1 MNAHCIDIMSNYTIP
16 TLPDQDGVDSDADGD
31 ASYPCV
37 LTFNAND
44 PSGAGGITADILSCN
59 SVGAHTL
66 PVVTGCYV
74 KDTAEIRNHFCLESE
89 GVSEQARS
97 VLEDINVQVFKVGFC
112 GSPEALSVVAEVTAD
127 YADLP
132 VISYMPS
139 LSWWEDEEIE
149 AYLDAFKDLVLPQTT
164 LLIGNYSTLSRWLVP
179 DWNNSSP
186 PSPRELA
193 KAAGELG
200 VPYTLVTGITP
211 NTQTFENVL
220 CTPYNVLL
228 TEKFERQDA
237 AFTGTGDTLSAVV
250 AALIAV
256 GCDLEVATKEAL
268 NYLDGCLLAGYQ
280 PGMGQVL
287 PDRLFWTQGMSED
300 DTELSDSPT
309 DQLEDFGLP
318 KITTRH

>member
-1 MNAHCIDIMSNYTIP
+1 MSNYTHPP
-16 TLPDQDGVDSDADGD
+16 TPDPDDADTDVD

-37 LTFNAND
+37 LTFNSND
-44 PSGAGGITADILSCN
+44 PSGGGGITADILSCN

-74 KDTAEIRNHFCLESE
+74 RDTAEIRSHFCIDPE
-89 GVSEQARS
+89 GVSEQARA
-97 VLEDINVQVFKVGFC
+97 VLEDVTVQVFKVGFC
-112 GSPEALSVVAEVTAD
+112 GCPEALSVVAEVTAD

-132 VISYMPS
+132 VIAYMPD

-149 AYLDAFKDLVLPQTT
+149 NYLEAFKDLVLPQTT
-164 LLIGNYSTLSRWLVP
+164 LLMGNYSTLSRWLLP
-179 DWNNSSP
+179 DWSNTRAP
-186 PSPRELA
+186 TPRELA

-200 VPYTLVTGITP
+200 VPYTLVTGLTP
-211 NTQTFENVL
+211 TTQTFENVL

-237 AFTGTGDTLSAVV
+237 FFTGTGDTLSAVI
-250 AALIAV
+250 ASLIAV

-287 PDRLFWTQGMSED
+287 PDRLFWTQSMSEED
-300 DTELSDSPT
+300 DAAVAVESESPL
-309 DQLEDFGLP
+309 DQMDDFGLP